1 MAKKFFIPSKHGD
14 LLLWL
19 NNYKLKLTEHKAT
32 LGLTDTEYN
41 LHISFCDA
49 LILALNANTQAHA
62 DSKQAGENLS
72 TAKSTSLKSLLAKI
86 ANVKTLTPY
95 TTGIGQDLK
104 IIGPEQNID
113 ENNSKPVLKIRKL
126 EIGYEL
132 SFGLEGFFDGVK
144 IFRQRVG
151 EGKLFLA
158 TDTAS
163 PYIDTEPMVN
173 GTKYTAWFMIGD
185 DTVGLESDAITIS
198 I

>member
-1 MAKKFFIPSKHGD
+1 MAKKFFIPAKHGD

-32 LGLTDTEYN
+32 LGLSDLEYN

-62 DSKQAGENLS
+62 DSKQAGANLT
-72 TAKSTSLKSLLAKI
+72 TAKTSSLKSLLAKI

-95 TTGIGQDLK
+95 TTGIGTDLK
-104 IIGPEQNID
+104 IIGPDQTID
-113 ENNSKPVLKIRKL
+113 IANSKPVLKAKKL
-126 EIGYEL
+126 EIGYEI

-144 IFRQRVG
+144 IYRQRPG
-151 EGKLFLA
+151 AEKTFLA
-158 TDTAS
+158 VDTAS
-163 PYIDTEPMVN
+163 PYVDSEAQVN
-173 GTKYTAWFMIGD
+173 GTKYTAWFMLGD
-185 DTVGLESDAITIS
+185 DTVGLESDALTIS